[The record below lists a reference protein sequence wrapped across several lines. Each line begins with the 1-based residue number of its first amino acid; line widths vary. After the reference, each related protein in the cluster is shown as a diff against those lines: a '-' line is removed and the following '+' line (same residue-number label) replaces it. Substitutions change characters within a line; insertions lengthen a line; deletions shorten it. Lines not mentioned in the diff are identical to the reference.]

1 MLEKFPTFFSLE
13 LNSDFS
19 ATNLDTASANGKIS
33 NMKVVEDWFDV
44 AGEVLSGRTRQTWK
58 GVHPSADAWMRVLAA
73 ERGRSAATLRR
84 WAAGRRFIET
94 VAGQRGFPTL
104 DVLCGMP
111 FALVEQLVTLHR
123 LDPEGAADRARAA
136 SEGGVTMRTLRE
148 DAHRIAAPR
157 RATAKRHQADEQKLL
172 LRGLGEPDDLL
183 PSPWP
188 SDLALA
194 KPDGLLA
201 NAERIVAIGL
211 IGAGPDAASAAR
223 VSWAVAVSGLVDAVW
238 LVGPAGGTFPR
249 AAHRTLELLG
259 AMANRVGVAVV
270 QQADPGGV
278 MVLRHPAAGPPQPD
292 FRALIRGAVAA
303 RGHDQRGGRE
313 A

>member
-1 MLEKFPTFFSLE
+1 
-13 LNSDFS
+13 
-19 ATNLDTASANGKIS
+19 
-33 NMKVVEDWFDV
+33 
-44 AGEVLSGRTRQTWK
+44 
-58 GVHPSADAWMRVLAA
+58 
-73 ERGRSAATLRR
+73 
-84 WAAGRRFIET
+84 
-94 VAGQRGFPTL
+94 
-104 DVLCGMP
+104 MP

-123 LDPEGAADRARAA
+123 LDPDAAAERARAA
-136 SEGGVTMRTLRE
+136 AEGGVTMRTLRD

-157 RATAKRHQADEQKLL
+157 RATAKRHKADEQKQV

-201 NAERIVAIGL
+201 NAERIVAIGV

-238 LVGPAGGTFPR
+238 LIGPAGGTFPR
-249 AAHRTLELLG
+249 DAHRTLEVLG

-270 QQADPGGV
+270 QEAEPGGV
-278 MVLRHPAAGPPQPD
+278 TVLRHPAAGPPQPD
-292 FRALIRGAVAA
+292 FRALIRDAVVA
-303 RGHDQRGGRE
+303 RGRDRRGVQE